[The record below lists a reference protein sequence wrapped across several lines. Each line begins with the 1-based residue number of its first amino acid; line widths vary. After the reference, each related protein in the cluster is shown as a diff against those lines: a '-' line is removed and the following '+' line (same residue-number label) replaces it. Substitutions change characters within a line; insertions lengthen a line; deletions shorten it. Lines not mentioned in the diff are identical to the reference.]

1 MRAVS
6 AGETDLF
13 SAAKAVKPKPTR
25 IAEITMRRWR
35 VDFMDLKRELDII
48 NPKVAKSP
56 EFFKGIFDE
65 QGYSE
70 S

>member
-1 MRAVS
+1 
-6 AGETDLF
+6 
-13 SAAKAVKPKPTR
+13 
-25 IAEITMRRWR
+25 
-35 VDFMDLKRELDII
+35 MDLKRELDII

-70 S
+70 L